1 MVGFFS
7 FKVMLRALWVKDRI
21 QLWDSYEVTDVV
33 KLKSSLK
40 SFVQLGTEGLQFW
53 NHD

>member
-7 FKVMLRALWVKDRI
+7 FKVIALWVKDRI

-40 SFVQLGTEGLQFW
+40 SFVQLGTEGFQFW